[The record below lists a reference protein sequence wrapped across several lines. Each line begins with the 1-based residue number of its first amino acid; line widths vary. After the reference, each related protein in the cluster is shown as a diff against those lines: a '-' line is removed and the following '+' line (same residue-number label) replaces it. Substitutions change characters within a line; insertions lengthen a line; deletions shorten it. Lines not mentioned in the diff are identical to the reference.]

1 MTGIVQYMTSSF
13 KTEILSAQ
21 HNFATAPR
29 TITGQDVFKIALYS
43 VAGGATLDAATT
55 AYTLTGEI
63 TGTGY
68 TAGGK
73 VLTITQTPT
82 SSGTPSTTAYINFAD
97 ISWTG
102 ASFSADGALIYN
114 STNGNKSVAVL
125 NFGATKTVSV
135 GTFTIVFPPAGTGSA
150 IVQIQ

>member
-13 KTEILSAQ
+13 KAEVLSAQ

-29 TITGQDVFKIALYS
+29 TITGQDVFKIALYT
-43 VAGGATLDAATT
+43 AATATLDASTT
-55 AYTLTGEI
+55 AYTTTGEI
-63 TGTGY
+63 VGTGY

-73 VLTITQTPT
+73 TLTITQTPT
-82 SSGTPSTTAYINFAD
+82 TSGSPSTTAFINFAD

-114 STNGNKSVAVL
+114 SSNGNKSVAVL
-125 NFGATKTVSV
+125 NFGSTKTVSV
-135 GTFTIVFPPAGTGSA
+135 GTFTITFPVAGTGSA
-150 IVQIQ
+150 IIQIA